1 MSYPFFAY
9 LSRLKLIR
17 RWSLMRNTVPENDA
31 EHSLQVAMIA
41 HAIAVIARDRYGK
54 QVDPE
59 HVLSL
64 AVYHDATEVM
74 TGDLPTPVKYH
85 DEELRGA
92 YHRLE
97 ALKGI
102 EASRHDD
109 RRAALRQA
117 QAVLPAGQH
126 LEVPAAEHEVEPA
139 PGLAFGEDAERVP
152 CVGLVFALPFQLVAE
167 EPGIGG
173 AGLPDEGRA
182 DGEGED
188 DGIGLV
194 RRTRVGKD
202 VHPGDDARKGLVH
215 LDGEA
220 QMAHMERVEGAAEKG
235 YALPCVRRALS
246 HQPRTC
252 PSPKTTNLVVVSSMT
267 PMGP

>member
-54 QVDPE
+54 QVNPE

-85 DEELRGA
+85 NDELRGA

-97 ALKGI
+97 SLSADRLLALLPEDLQPAFTPYMKQESGYEHTLVKAADRI
-102 EASRHDD
+102 SAYIKCMEDQRAGNREFDYAAENVHKSIASIDLPEVRDFLTD
-109 RRAALRQA
+109 F
-117 QAVLPAGQH
+117 LPAFDMT
-126 LEVPAAEHEVEPA
+126 L
-139 PGLAFGEDAERVP
+139 
-152 CVGLVFALPFQLVAE
+152 
-167 EPGIGG
+167 
-173 AGLPDEGRA
+173 DE
-182 DGEGED
+182 
-188 DGIGLV
+188 LN
-194 RRTRVGKD
+194 
-202 VHPGDDARKGLVH
+202 HP
-215 LDGEA
+215 
-220 QMAHMERVEGAAEKG
+220 
-235 YALPCVRRALS
+235 
-246 HQPRTC
+246 
-252 PSPKTTNLVVVSSMT
+252 TT
-267 PMGP
+267 

>member
-54 QVDPE
+54 QVNPE

-85 DEELRGA
+85 NDELRGA

-97 ALKGI
+97 ALSADRLLALLPEDLQPAFTPYMKQESGYEHTLVKAADRI
-102 EASRHDD
+102 SAYVKCMEEQRAGNREFDYAAENVRKSIASIDLPEVRDFLTD
-109 RRAALRQA
+109 F
-117 QAVLPAGQH
+117 LPAFDMT
-126 LEVPAAEHEVEPA
+126 L
-139 PGLAFGEDAERVP
+139 
-152 CVGLVFALPFQLVAE
+152 
-167 EPGIGG
+167 
-173 AGLPDEGRA
+173 DE
-182 DGEGED
+182 
-188 DGIGLV
+188 LN
-194 RRTRVGKD
+194 
-202 VHPGDDARKGLVH
+202 HP
-215 LDGEA
+215 
-220 QMAHMERVEGAAEKG
+220 
-235 YALPCVRRALS
+235 
-246 HQPRTC
+246 
-252 PSPKTTNLVVVSSMT
+252 TT
-267 PMGP
+267 